1 MTYCNAMFETEEE
14 KLRFV
19 LEGEERF
26 RTGVHAVAERIL
38 AAQPGIVTL
47 SGPTCSGKTTTANIL
62 IARLAEKG
70 FRVRVISIDDFYRN
84 RDELAEIARQKGVAY
99 DWDSFASIDS
109 AELKQFIDGI
119 LAGKTVRCPKYDFLR
134 KERSGFEAVE
144 AGTYDAVVFEG
155 IQAIYPQV
163 TEMFGE
169 AAVCSVYISVG
180 DGITACGMEFSSRE
194 IRFLRRLVR
203 DYRFRGTLPAQTF
216 DVWHTV
222 VENEKKN
229 IEPYAGYA
237 EMKID
242 STLQYELFVIAEEA
256 IRLLSQVTP
265 ESSSYSEARNLILRL
280 SALPRLDRRLVPA
293 DSVFREFI
301 GAE

>member
-38 AAQPGIVTL
+38 AARPGIVTL

-119 LAGKTVRCPKYDFLR
+119 LAGLNR
-134 KERSGFEAVE
+134 KALVTHILQSYYLGSDLLPGELYPCNMLVFHVIRAINAAVHAVVGEIQRRKHDYPVAVE
-144 AGTYDAVVFEG
+144 CKLYFVCKLVHLLDLLGYLAGE
-155 IQAIYPQV
+155 QH
-163 TEMFGE
+163 
-169 AAVCSVYISVG
+169 
-180 DGITACGMEFSSRE
+180 
-194 IRFLRRLVR
+194 RRLAV
-203 DYRFRGTLPAQTF
+203 A
-216 DVWHTV
+216 
-222 VENEKKN
+222 
-229 IEPYAGYA
+229 
-237 EMKID
+237 
-242 STLQYELFVIAEEA
+242 
-256 IRLLSQVTP
+256 
-265 ESSSYSEARNLILRL
+265 
-280 SALPRLDRRLVPA
+280 
-293 DSVFREFI
+293 
-301 GAE
+301 